1 MYTIQ
6 LNNTNNTEVI
16 VGIYEDTGK
25 ITFNFKNEAKSMIN
39 LRKIDAQSGKLLEG
53 AEFEITSQ
61 EVDSFGNEQGT
72 ANIIT
77 SSIITNEEGKAYIDL
92 GIRPQNKKIK
102 YTFKEITAPNGYIA
116 IEDVELICTYD
127 ANGKISDKTSN
138 SKRIRTDDSWYDIN
152 ATIKNGDL
160 ETYSVKI
167 VSVDSRKGSTETG
180 MSNNRINGSKFDI
193 TVKDSS
199 GTTLAQVN
207 NRNTDRLPDS
217 FGYEEDGVIT
227 INGLKAEGTISVNVN
242 QTSITE
248 GFIRGDNQTAGV
260 ITFDN
265 NYVKQSTVSKP
276 EVSLSNLNYG
286 GFIDSYIDQNE
297 NQIVIKVYND
307 PQVKLNLHKE

>member
-72 ANIIT
+72 VNAIT

-116 IEDVELICTYD
+116 IEDVELICTY
-127 ANGKISDKTSN
+127 
-138 SKRIRTDDSWYDIN
+138 
-152 ATIKNGDL
+152 
-160 ETYSVKI
+160 ETK
-167 VSVDSRKGSTETG
+167 
-180 MSNNRINGSKFDI
+180 
-193 TVKDSS
+193 
-199 GTTLAQVN
+199 QV
-207 NRNTDRLPDS
+207 
-217 FGYEEDGVIT
+217 I
-227 INGLKAEGTISVNVN
+227 LKE
-242 QTSITE
+242 
-248 GFIRGDNQTAGV
+248 
-260 ITFDN
+260 
-265 NYVKQSTVSKP
+265 
-276 EVSLSNLNYG
+276 
-286 GFIDSYIDQNE
+286 
-297 NQIVIKVYND
+297 
-307 PQVKLNLHKE
+307 